1 MCSVVILRRPGD
13 PWPLVLAAN
22 RDEMAD
28 RPWRAPG
35 RHWPDRPQ
43 VVAGLDSLAGG
54 SWMGL
59 NDQGLVACVLNRIG
73 SLGPAPG
80 KRSRGELVLEA
91 LEHVTAADAAEALA
105 HLDPAAYRSFNL
117 VVADEDQAFWLRHQ
131 GAEARTIE
139 VQPVPAGLSL
149 LTAQDLNDLANPR
162 IRAFLPRFR
171 AAPPPD
177 PERRDWA
184 AWEALLAS
192 RGTEDPYAGMCVV
205 TDSGFGT
212 VSSSLLALPR
222 RPQSLTEAPRHPIWR
237 FAPGRPDRAAYVPVE
252 LALGSAAGP

>member
-1 MCSVVILRRPGD
+1 MCSVVILRRPGEA
-13 PWPLVLAAN
+13 WPLILAAN
-22 RDEMAD
+22 RDEMAE
-28 RPWRAPG
+28 RPWQPPG
-35 RHWPDRPQ
+35 RHWSDRPQ

-59 NDQGLVACVLNRIG
+59 NDQGLVACILNRIG

-117 VVADEDQAFWLRHQ
+117 VLADEDHAFWLRHV
-131 GAEARTIE
+131 GAEARAIE
-139 VQPVPAGLSL
+139 ALPIPAGLSF
-149 LTAQDLNDLANPR
+149 LTAQDLNDQRSPR
-162 IRAFLPRFR
+162 IRGFLSRFR

-177 PERRDWA
+177 PEGGDWR
-184 AWEALLAS
+184 AWEALLGA
-192 RGTEDPYAGMCVV
+192 TVPEDPYAGMCVV

-222 RPQSLTEAPRHPIWR
+222 RPQTLTEAPRLPVWR
-237 FAPGRPDRAAYVPVE
+237 FAPGRPDRTAFAPLDLTPV
-252 LALGSAAGP
+252 G